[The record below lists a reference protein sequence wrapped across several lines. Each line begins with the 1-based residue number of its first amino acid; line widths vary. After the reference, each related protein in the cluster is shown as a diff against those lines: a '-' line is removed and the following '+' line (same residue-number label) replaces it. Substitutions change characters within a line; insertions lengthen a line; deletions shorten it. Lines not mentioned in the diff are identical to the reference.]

1 MKKIHSGTLYRNGP
15 VEGAYGPQHS
25 PVSRSDAS
33 TEDAELSA
41 ALAHQ
46 HHLAMQ
52 YDTMQAGD
60 YPVVGG
66 GVDPDY
72 GQYVSSPAAHYNHMG
87 HLTMAPSQKYP
98 HVMDSV
104 SVSGGGSYGGGGGAG
119 HYGTYGQYGAAA
131 YQAQPAYMVD
141 TAQVPPYMA
150 QEYVEGG
157 GSASPRSASPGA
169 LPQHN
174 LHLQQR
180 YDSASLE
187 MLGRH
192 YCVTSPRGEY
202 AADAYGYQHYPPTNQ
217 PMPISFKDS
226 QNGLS
231 LGSAGGQSM
240 YGDEDEIGRAHV

>member
-1 MKKIHSGTLYRNGP
+1 MDGVKKIHSGTLYRNGP
-15 VEGAYGPQHS
+15 VEGAYGSQHS

-52 YDTMQAGD
+52 ASE

-104 SVSGGGSYGGGGGAG
+104 SVSGGGTYGGAGGAG
-119 HYGTYGQYGAAA
+119 HYGTYGHYGATA
-131 YQAQPAYMVD
+131 YQAQPAYMVEPPP
-141 TAQVPPYMA
+141 QVPAYMGQYGTYGHYGATAYQA
-150 QEYVEGG
+150 QPAYMVE
-157 GSASPRSASPGA
+157 PP
-169 LPQHN
+169 PQVPAYMG
-174 LHLQQR
+174 QVR
-180 YDSASLE
+180 YSSNILCLE
-187 MLGRH
+187 
-192 YCVTSPRGEY
+192 
-202 AADAYGYQHYPPTNQ
+202 
-217 PMPISFKDS
+217 
-226 QNGLS
+226 
-231 LGSAGGQSM
+231 
-240 YGDEDEIGRAHV
+240 